1 MTRRQNSA
9 KQMDWK
15 AMMAEQQDFL
25 RPLIQEVLQQVME
38 AEMDE
43 ALGAEKGER
52 TSNRVGYRSGYYGRT
67 LVTRVGK
74 LGSPPGLS
82 HASTLAAQV
91 VSLSSQPSR
100 AIGCLS
106 EGVV

>member
-15 AMMAEQQDFL
+15 AMMAEQKDFL

-52 TSNRVGYRSGYYGRT
+52 TSNPLAIDLGITDGR
-67 LVTRVGK
+67 
-74 LGSPPGLS
+74 
-82 HASTLAAQV
+82 
-91 VSLSSQPSR
+91 
-100 AIGCLS
+100 
-106 EGVV
+106 